1 MMCGV
6 AQAPTLG
13 SMLVRLFTAWLL
25 LALAF
30 AITAWLLPGMEVNGG
45 FVAYLWVSLL
55 FGLVNAVVGT
65 ILRILAI
72 PLVVITLGLV
82 LILVNACV
90 LGITDSLTSHL
101 NIDAFFWT
109 TIWAAII
116 LSIVSVILE
125 VLAALLLR
133 HGTA

>member
-1 MMCGV
+1 
-6 AQAPTLG
+6 
-13 SMLVRLFTAWLL
+13 MLVRLLVAWLL
-25 LALAF
+25 SALAF

-45 FVAYLWVSLL
+45 FFAYLWVSLL

-65 ILRILAI
+65 VLRILAL

-90 LGITDSLTSHL
+90 LGITDWLTSHL
-101 NIDAFFWT
+101 DIDEFWWT

-116 LSIVSVILE
+116 LSVVSVILDLIGS
-125 VLAALLLR
+125 VLMSPK
-133 HGTA
+133 TD

>member
-1 MMCGV
+1 MR
-6 AQAPTLG
+6 AL
-13 SMLVRLFTAWLL
+13 LAWLL
-25 LALAF
+25 SAFGF

-45 FVAYLWVSLL
+45 FFAYLWVSLL

-72 PLVVITLGLV
+72 PFVVITLGLV

-90 LGITDSLTSHL
+90 LGVTDWLTSHL
-101 NIDAFFWT
+101 DIDKFFWT

-116 LSIVSVILE
+116 LSIVAVILDLIAA
-125 VLAALLLR
+125 VLIR
-133 HGTA
+133 PVTD